1 MGSRLAGPQ
10 LNAGRPGGSGQ
21 QRRKAQAEESELP
34 VFCVSAKDCQRIE
47 GRTSKDGF
55 PSAFTKIEY
64 TEMPQLRKHVH
75 HVTGVQLPENE
86 QSHCMFTPGGGSGFS
101 GFSAVTSQ
109 LRWNV
114 RSGIWKQQS
123 KTLLIINDAM
133 LGSQTICE

>member
-1 MGSRLAGPQ
+1 MA
-10 LNAGRPGGSGQ
+10 GGSGQ

-75 HVTGVQLPENE
+75 HVTGMQLPNIP
-86 QSHCMFTPGGGSGFS
+86 QPHC
-101 GFSAVTSQ
+101 
-109 LRWNV
+109 
-114 RSGIWKQQS
+114 K
-123 KTLLIINDAM
+123 
-133 LGSQTICE
+133 